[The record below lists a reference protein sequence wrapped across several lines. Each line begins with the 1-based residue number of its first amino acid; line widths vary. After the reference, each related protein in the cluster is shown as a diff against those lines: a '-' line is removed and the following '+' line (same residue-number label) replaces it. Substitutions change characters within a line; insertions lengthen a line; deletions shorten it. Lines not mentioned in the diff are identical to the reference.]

1 MKKRLRKKLRLREF
15 QEMGFEVQ
23 FDFTHEK
30 TEEKVY
36 AFWDEKIEFVESQGL
51 FIGGGM
57 TNFFATADYRKSAK
71 PEQREALL
79 NWLNARADVKDVVVG
94 PLRDAWHGNF
104 D

>member
-1 MKKRLRKKLRLREF
+1 MKKRLRKKLRLHEF

-30 TEEKVY
+30 SEAEINT
-36 AFWDEKIEFVESQGL
+36 FWDEKIEFVESQGL
-51 FIGGGM
+51 FIGGSI
-57 TNFFATADYRKSAK
+57 TNFFATADHRKSTK
-71 PEQREALL
+71 LEQREALL

>member
-1 MKKRLRKKLRLREF
+1 MKKRLRKKLRLHEF

-30 TEEKVY
+30 SEAEIDT
-36 AFWDEKIEFVESQGL
+36 FWDEKIEFVESQGL
-51 FIGGGM
+51 FIGGGI
-57 TNFFATADYRKSAK
+57 TNFFATADHRKSAK